1 MSRKQKAQ
9 WKVAPFLVTL
19 GVFVGG
25 AAAVIGTVM
34 AGQDGAIGPDIVVS
48 DLYDTKKWGT
58 VGDKTAYSV
67 ATESCNRGDED
78 AQWVSGSNEH
88 PVIGQNLYRLKDGR
102 FEQLG
107 MSWLKHGFYALALE
121 CDNCQNPGTG
131 ALLGVGCADPYSAD
145 LNGAHSRLGPRS
157 PVNAFTGEFPY
168 PFQTPAG
175 TGDLDGRIQVENADI
190 DPALNPSALYF
201 VEGHYI
207 TADDATRGNGLNNAS
222 YREVTVGA
230 GLDLFFPDN
239 VTYEAQPAIYAWK
252 VNDAAVTISVV
263 QVPDEGIFHV
273 AFKATSNGDGTW
285 RYEYAVHNMNSHRSG
300 QSFSVPIL
308 PGTVITNAG
317 FRDVDYHSGEP
328 FSNLDWSITVDDV
341 GGSVT
346 WATEDFATNENANA
360 LRWGTMYN
368 FWFDADVQPSERDG
382 LDRPLQTR
390 NPVGSWLH
398 CHGAGRQRDGLRRR
412 LRVGRHD
419 GLVSDGA
426 VDCRGY

>member
-1 MSRKQKAQ
+1 MASLKQKAQ

-48 DLYDTKKWGT
+48 DLYDTRKWGT

-78 AQWVSGSNEH
+78 AQWDSGSNKH

-107 MSWLKHGFYALALE
+107 MSWLKHGFYALAQSNCGLA
-121 CDNCQNPGTG
+121 CQNPGTG
-131 ALLGVGCADPYSAD
+131 SLLGVGCTDPYSAD
-145 LNGAHSRLGPRS
+145 LNGAHSRLGPRA

-190 DPALNPSALYF
+190 DPAMNPSALYF
-201 VEGHYI
+201 VEGQYV

-230 GLDLFFPDN
+230 GLDLFLQSS
-239 VTYEAQPAIYAWK
+239 TQEALPAIYAWE
-252 VNDAAVTISVV
+252 VNDTAVTTSVV
-263 QVPDEGIFHV
+263 QVPAEGIFNL
-273 AFKATSNGDGTW
+273 AYKATANGDDTW
-285 RYEYAVHNMNSHRSG
+285 RYEYAIHNLNSHRSA

-317 FRDVDYHSGEP
+317 FHDVDYHSGEP
-328 FSNLDWSITVDDV
+328 FSNVDWSITVDDV

-346 WATEDFATNENANA
+346 WATQDFATNENANA

-368 FWFDADVQPSERDG
+368 FWFDADVEPSEAMASIGLFRPGTPSEVGFTIMAPAGNAMVFVDG
-382 LDRPLQTR
+382 FESGDTTAW
-390 NPVGSWLH
+390 S
-398 CHGAGRQRDGLRRR
+398 GAMQ
-412 LRVGRHD
+412 
-419 GLVSDGA
+419 
-426 VDCRGY
+426 